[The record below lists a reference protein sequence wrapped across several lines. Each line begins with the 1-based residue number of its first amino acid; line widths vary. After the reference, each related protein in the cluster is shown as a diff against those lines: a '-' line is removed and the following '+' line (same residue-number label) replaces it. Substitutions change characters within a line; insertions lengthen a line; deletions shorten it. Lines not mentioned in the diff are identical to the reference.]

1 MGIDTNLTRMYDEK
15 GMELSIGQ
23 NQKVAIARTFY
34 RNSTFLILDEPSS
47 SLDPKSEYNLFQAI
61 KDSCVN
67 QTVLFISHRFA
78 SVKPAN
84 RILVFENGKKL
95 VTVPIKN

>member
-78 SVKPAN
+78 SVKPAH